1 MRIYVL
7 RPKPPFVTARTADRP
22 SVPRLPVNKYIYFLI
37 RFAQTKITSFIFGIL
52 GTPVSP
58 DPPVNPCVGPDP
70 TSASPMSQPK
80 IRNTRGTSSKVILA
94 TLGAIYNS

>member
-58 DPPVNPCVGPDP
+58 DPPVNPCVGSDISLPYVPAQD
-70 TSASPMSQPK
+70 K
-80 IRNTRGTSSKVILA
+80 K
-94 TLGAIYNS
+94 YE